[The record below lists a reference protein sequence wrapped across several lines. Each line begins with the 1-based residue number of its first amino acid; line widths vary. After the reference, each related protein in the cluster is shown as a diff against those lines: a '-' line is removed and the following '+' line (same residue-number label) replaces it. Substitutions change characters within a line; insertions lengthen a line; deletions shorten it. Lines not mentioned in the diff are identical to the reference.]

1 MRHFC
6 KFLLAAALFSGIVG
20 CSKAENSG
28 IPKKDDSTTNTP
40 SKDNDKDDDKGNNTP
55 QSIVFTKESATINN
69 TKLPY
74 REALIGGIS
83 TSKKGTLALY
93 LHGGSSKGND
103 NEAQMT
109 EPGINNIA
117 EYLAENSIAAVMI
130 VPQCPSSSSWGGQMN
145 GVLKGLIDS
154 YVQEGIV
161 DTSRIYIFGGS
172 MGGTGTWGLVSAY
185 PRLFTAAMPVAGNPS
200 RAVVANVVPTAIYTV
215 MGTADNLMSIDTVK
229 AFAEELTS
237 AGGTICFDIEQG
249 WDHATTCTDSYTTKR
264 LEWVFSQRKE

>member
-20 CSKAENSG
+20 CSKAENSE

-83 TSKKGTLALY
+83 TSKKGALALY

-109 EPGINNIA
+109 EPGINNIT

-172 MGGTGTWGLVSAY
+172 MGGTGVWNLVSAY
-185 PRLFTAAMPVAGNPS
+185 PRLFTAAMPVAANPS
-200 RAVVANVVPTAIYTV
+200 KAEVENVVPTAVYTV
-215 MGTADNLMSIDTVK
+215 MGTADVMMSVDT
-229 AFAEELTS
+229 ANDFITALQN
-237 AGGTICFDIEQG
+237 AGGIARIDVEEG
-249 WDHATTCTDSYTTKR
+249 WDHATTCTDSYTTPR
-264 LEWVFSQRKE
+264 LTWVFSHSK